1 MSDDGKPKWSRPADA
16 VPRIWLKDGG
26 IVIRDV
32 TPDLDEYVVD
42 HMVKKYISTHRNN
55 FILNPVRCA
64 RW

>member
-42 HMVKKYISTHRNN
+42 HMVKNIFQHTN
-55 FILNPVRCA
+55 I
-64 RW
+64 